1 MNTKGTYNQCSGP
14 KPILGR
20 ACQWCS
26 SGPPLVQVLVCS
38 RGENLSARQV
48 AAAKPVKFANDL
60 MNVGLICGVTQKQII
75 LLPRT
80 GHHCL
85 HEWLLTISSN
95 GPHMP
100 RIGHESLRWRKIM
113 ERLASQFTKGGSNR
127 SGRDRRYP
135 LLQPGGLTA
144 ASQCAAFFSLVWPT
158 L

>member
-1 MNTKGTYNQCSGP
+1 MVLFWTTPGTSFGMLSWREPVC
-14 KPILGR
+14 
-20 ACQWCS
+20 AAS
-26 SGPPLVQVLVCS
+26 SGSPS
-38 RGENLSARQV
+38 
-48 AAAKPVKFANDL
+48 PVEFANDL
-60 MNVGLICGVTQKQII
+60 MNVGTDLWVTQKQII
-75 LLPRT
+75 LLPRM

-127 SGRDRRYP
+127 SGRDRRYR
-135 LLQPGGLTA
+135 LLQPSGLTA